1 MGWEKGVLQGS
12 WGAVDF
18 AVSLGGGAAV
28 GAYHTQSD
36 SDNGTLF
43 LSVLEA
49 GRPGSRLRQSWG
61 LQGPLLGS

>member
-28 GAYHTQSD
+28 GAYHT
-36 SDNGTLF
+36 
-43 LSVLEA
+43 
-49 GRPGSRLRQSWG
+49 
-61 LQGPLLGS
+61 